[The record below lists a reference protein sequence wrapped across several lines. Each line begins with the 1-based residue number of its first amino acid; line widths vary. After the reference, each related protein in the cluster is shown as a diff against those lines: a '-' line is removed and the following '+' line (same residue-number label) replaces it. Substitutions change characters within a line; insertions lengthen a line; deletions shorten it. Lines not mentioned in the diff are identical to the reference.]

1 MEDVLRFLRVRH
13 DLRDGVRDQRREVRL
28 ALALQLP
35 PSRLRKPPHVR
46 RLPTPTA
53 EHSGL
58 KERSPDLE
66 GVESSSYRG
75 GCVVEHF
82 ADDVAPVL
90 AGRCTEG
97 DVAGQQL
104 EDADADRPDVGAPVD
119 LRSNSTPPHSQSHE
133 DSHEADKTV
142 S

>member
-1 MEDVLRFLRVRH
+1 M
-13 DLRDGVRDQRREVRL
+13 
-28 ALALQLP
+28 
-35 PSRLRKPPHVR
+35 
-46 RLPTPTA
+46 
-53 EHSGL
+53 

-66 GVESSSYRG
+66 GVELSSYGG

-90 AGRCTEG
+90 AVRCTEG

-119 LRSNSTPPHSQSHE
+119 LRSNNIPNHSQSHE

>member
-53 EHSGL
+53 ELSGL
-58 KERSPDLE
+58 KERSPDPA
-66 GVESSSYRG
+66 GVES
-75 GCVVEHF
+75 
-82 ADDVAPVL
+82 
-90 AGRCTEG
+90 
-97 DVAGQQL
+97 
-104 EDADADRPDVGAPVD
+104 
-119 LRSNSTPPHSQSHE
+119 
-133 DSHEADKTV
+133 
-142 S
+142 